1 MGEQMT
7 YHMRDMKTPAPAES
21 ETLAQSMLALAC
33 ACGALVLW
41 LILGAALC

>member
-1 MGEQMT
+1 MT
-7 YHMRDMKTPAPAES
+7 YHMRDMKRTPAPTES